1 MATGIGRG
9 SFFHLLGEKK
19 NRTQEVSQKMSQ
31 SKGEARPRVQVGQ
44 LERLESQENIK
55 TWLCLPFYIVK
66 ANRLSP
72 WRWGESPPKQ
82 ELLGHRLLQQEGGAG
97 IVGHLAPG
105 PSLLL

>member
-19 NRTQEVSQKMSQ
+19 SRTQEMSQKMSQ

-44 LERLESQENIK
+44 LGSLESQENIK
-55 TWLCLPFYIVK
+55 MWLCLRLYIVK
-66 ANRLSP
+66 ADQLSP

-82 ELLGHRLLQQEGGAG
+82 GVLGHRLLQQEGGAG

>member
-19 NRTQEVSQKMSQ
+19 SRTQEMSQKMSQ

-44 LERLESQENIK
+44 LGSLESQENIK
-55 TWLCLPFYIVK
+55 MWLCLHLYIVK
-66 ANRLSP
+66 ADQLSP

-82 ELLGHRLLQQEGGAG
+82 GVLGHRLLQQEGGAG